1 MSEHN
6 PHAAYQQP
14 DDLDEYQQLA
24 ASTAVYPRVYTEDQV
39 CAIIFEVFNQNGLDH
54 YDPEDLSYFTREALD
69 KFETEFSR
77 LVYPVL
83 GLVGEAGEIANKLKK
98 VARDNEGRW
107 EPDLTEDYEKEVGD
121 VLWYVAAV
129 ATGLKSSLGTIGS
142 KNIAKLFSRKA
153 RGVLGGS
160 GDNR

>member
-14 DDLDEYQQLA
+14 DDLDEYQSLA
-24 ASTAVYPRVYTEDQV
+24 ASTAVFPRVYTEDQV
-39 CAIIFEVFNQNGLDH
+39 REMMADARYRNSFQN
-54 YDPEDLSYFTREALD
+54 EDIDEILE
-69 KFETEFSR
+69 KHETEFNR

-129 ATGLKSSLGTIGS
+129 ATGLKSSLGTIGG

>member
-14 DDLDEYQQLA
+14 DDLDEYQSLA
-24 ASTAVYPRVYTEDQV
+24 ASTAVFPRVYTEDQV
-39 CAIIFEVFNQNGLDH
+39 RQMFHFVAEGFNDPDDALFAITGCDI
-54 YDPEDLSYFTREALD
+54 ALD
-69 KFETEFSR
+69 RFETEFNR

-129 ATGLKSSLGTIGS
+129 ATGLKSSLGTIGG